1 MVWQILPL
9 FNGFLIQHTVQ
20 TYTSVTNC
28 IDLQASSLK
37 KKTAIHK
44 TNNIHIQC
52 IPVGIQVKVTRHFWS
67 LYHHWWHLKQKLESD
82 GLTVWI
88 YTLISSSCLIIS
100 HGKKRKQCFSLS
112 HWHKWQSWTQ
122 SWMTLHVY
130 TTWSC
135 GLYKV
140 WRRRR
145 RIVIPMCRPC
155 YACLLNFSNLGFT
168 YLETGF

>member
-37 KKTAIHK
+37 KKPAIHK

-100 HGKKRKQCFSLS
+100 HGKKRKQSAFLYHIDTSDRVGLN
-112 HWHKWQSWTQ
+112 HEWHYMYIQ
-122 SWMTLHVY
+122 
-130 TTWSC
+130 
-135 GLYKV
+135 
-140 WRRRR
+140 
-145 RIVIPMCRPC
+145 
-155 YACLLNFSNLGFT
+155 LGVAD
-168 YLETGF
+168 YIKCDDADDG